1 MSEEPVDST
10 DRIEFADELVPT
22 VLNGQKDATVRYDGF
37 GSVQVGD
44 TLTATTAD
52 GNPFAQINV
61 RRTAT
66 VLAVE
71 AHDVLAVFGAD
82 YPSET
87 PQDVIDRLNDHYDGQ
102 IEPSENVRVLV
113 FEVVR
118 HV

>member
-1 MSEEPVDST
+1 MDGV
-10 DRIEFADELVPT
+10 DRIKFADELVPE
-22 VLNGQKDATVRYDGF
+22 VLNEQKDATVRYDGF
-37 GSVQVGD
+37 ESVQVGD
-44 TLTATTAD
+44 TLAATTAD
-52 GNPFAQINV
+52 GAPFAKINV

-82 YPSET
+82 YPSEQ
-87 PQDVIDRLNDHYDGQ
+87 PQDVIDSLNDHYDGQ
-102 IEPSENVRVLV
+102 IDPGTNVRVLV

>member
-1 MSEEPVDST
+1 MSEDGTEQ
-10 DRIEFADELVPT
+10 IKFADELVPA
-22 VLNGQKDATVRYDGF
+22 VLNEEKDATVRHDGF
-37 GSVQVGD
+37 ECVKVGD

-52 GNPFAQINV
+52 GAPFAKINV

-71 AHDVLAVFGAD
+71 AHDLLDVFCAD
-82 YPSET
+82 YPSEC
-87 PQDVIDRLNDHYDGQ
+87 PQDVIDALRDHYIDSIG
-102 IEPSENVRVLV
+102 PGTSVRVLV